1 MSNTTEPSKAFE
13 EPVLS
18 DELIL
23 EFEQQIKD
31 EEAQKV
37 HRLVQEPLLCS
48 SVFTFLDSSCMP
60 RRAHES
66 TS

>member
-1 MSNTTEPSKAFE
+1 MSKLTE

-37 HRLVQEPLLCS
+37 PIFKQYAYFYAHLFFRYLLCVKMNS
-48 SVFTFLDSSCMP
+48 LVN
-60 RRAHES
+60 
-66 TS
+66 